1 MAKELL
7 WAGVPP
13 RAAYGMGKEFSG
25 NPSRPGLAPHPQRV
39 TGLGGCCTES
49 VLLAR
54 LRPAPP
60 LLALLPNQE

>member
-25 NPSRPGLAPHPQRV
+25 KPSGPGLAPHPQRV
-39 TGLGGCCTES
+39 TGLGGC
-49 VLLAR
+49 
-54 LRPAPP
+54 
-60 LLALLPNQE
+60 